1 MEPGC
6 DSLLLA
12 PGSCLL
18 APGSCLL
25 APSPWLLAPGSW
37 LLAPGSWDQSG
48 HLITCHLSPAP
59 CLPTP
64 DLSPAGGNCPTTSGG
79 KWWTWAIPST
89 SPPAP
94 SLSSCQVTTWPP
106 THLTTRPPGHLAT
119 WSPDHLPL
127 KGGVGPAMGLWR
139 DDQFKGK
146 SGAADAPKVHTG
158 HCPKPHLRERNIL
171 YS

>member
-1 MEPGC
+1 MGHSQHVTSSAI
-6 DSLLLA
+6 SLLL
-12 PGSCLL
+12 PGDHL
-18 APGSCLL
+18 ATH
-25 APSPWLLAPGSW
+25 SP
-37 LLAPGSWDQSG
+37 D
-48 HLITCHLSPAP
+48 H
-59 CLPTP
+59 
-64 DLSPAGGNCPTTSGG
+64 PTT
-79 KWWTWAIPST
+79 W
-89 SPPAP
+89 
-94 SLSSCQVTTWPP
+94 
-106 THLTTRPPGHLAT
+106 PPGHLAT